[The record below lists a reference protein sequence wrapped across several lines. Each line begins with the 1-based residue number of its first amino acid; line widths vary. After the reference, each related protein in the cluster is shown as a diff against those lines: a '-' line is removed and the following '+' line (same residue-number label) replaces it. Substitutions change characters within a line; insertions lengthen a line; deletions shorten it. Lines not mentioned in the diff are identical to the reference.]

1 MRKVTCIV
9 GSAWRGGTGGSRA
22 PRRAPDAGG
31 REGQWH
37 NSKVGRDEAAELLQ
51 LSRMKHNY
59 GNSYDNY
66 YNHLMS
72 LMITFKLCTY
82 SK

>member
-9 GSAWRGGTGGSRA
+9 GSAWRGDRGFS
-22 PRRAPDAGG
+22 RRAPYAGG

-37 NSKVGRDEAAELLQ
+37 NSKVGHDEAAELLQ